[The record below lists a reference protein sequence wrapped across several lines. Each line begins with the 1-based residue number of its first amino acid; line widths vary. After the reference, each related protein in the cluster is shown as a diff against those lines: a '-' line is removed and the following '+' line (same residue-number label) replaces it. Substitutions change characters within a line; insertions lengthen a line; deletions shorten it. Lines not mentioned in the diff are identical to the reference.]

1 MVVCRLG
8 NRSAQASKLLVKE
21 GFTNIYNMNGGMN
34 EWKGEVEK

>member
-21 GFTNIYNMNGGMN
+21 GFTNIYNMSNYSATS
-34 EWKGEVEK
+34 